1 MKTYFRL
8 LSFSKPY
15 SSYLPEYIII
25 AFLSVIFGSVNF
37 LSLIPLLN
45 VLFGTIPAPTISH
58 RPELQFSVGYFIDL
72 FNYLFNS
79 ILDSKGKPGALVF
92 VVSIT
97 MAFVFLANA
106 FRYWSQRI
114 LARMRSRLIRNIRKE
129 VYEKFLVLQP
139 GFFQQQKKGDLLSV
153 ISNDVQEVENSVVV
167 TVQVVFR
174 DPVTIIVYFIL
185 LFVLSAKL
193 TLFTLILIPV
203 GGFIIASISRLL
215 RKPAAASQS
224 LLGRLLAI
232 AEETI
237 SGAKI
242 IRGFNAESQLR
253 KRFDEENEHS
263 RKLSKY
269 IQNLRELASP
279 LSETIAV
286 AVVAAVMIYGGTLV
300 LQGNSGLTASEFI
313 AYIAL
318 YSQILPPAKNIASA
332 VANVQ
337 RGLASGER
345 ILRIV
350 DTPVE
355 IVDESNAQS
364 ISVFNSNLE
373 YKNVSFGYEEK
384 RFALNH
390 ISQIIPKG
398 KVIALVGPSGS
409 GKTTFADLL
418 PRFYDPTEGEI
429 LIDGINIRNYRLK
442 DLRNLMGIVT
452 QEPILFHDSVYNNIA
467 LGMPDAKE
475 EDVIHAAKVANA
487 HDFILRT
494 EHGYQTMIGDRGSK
508 LSGGEK
514 QRLTIARAVLKNPP
528 ILILDEATSS
538 LDTESERLVQE
549 ALYNLMKNRT
559 SIVIAHRLSTI
570 QNADEILV
578 MQKGQIAE
586 RGTHDELIKKEGLY
600 RHLVDLQML

>member
-15 SSYLPEYIII
+15 SAFIPEYIFI
-25 AFLSVIFGSVNF
+25 ALLSVLFGAVNF
-37 LSLIPLLN
+37 SLLIPLLN
-45 VLFGTIPAPTISH
+45 ILFGTIPPPASFTAPVFH
-58 RPELQFSVGYFIDL
+58 FSVQYFIDL
-72 FNYLFNS
+72 FNHLFNT
-79 ILDSKGKPGALVF
+79 ILQSRGKAGAL
-92 VVSIT
+92 
-97 MAFVFLANA
+97 AFVCIIITIFMFLANT
-106 FRYWSQRI
+106 FKYWSQRI
-114 LARMRSRLIRNIRKE
+114 LARMGARLIQHLRQA
-129 VYEKFLVLQP
+129 VYEKFLALHP
-139 GFFQQQKKGDLLSV
+139 GFFQRQKKGDLLSV
-153 ISNDVQEVENSVVV
+153 ISNDVQQVENSVVI
-167 TVQVVFR
+167 TVQVMFR
-174 DPVTIIVYFIL
+174 DPITIIAYFII
-185 LFVLSAKL
+185 LFLLSAKL
-193 TLFTLILIPV
+193 TLFTLVLIPV
-203 GGFIIASISRLL
+203 GGILIGSISKTL
-215 RKPAAASQS
+215 RSRSAASQS
-224 LLGRLLAI
+224 LLGRLLSI

-237 SGAKI
+237 SGSKI

-253 KRFDEENEHS
+253 KKFDSENEHS
-263 RKLSKY
+263 RRLARS

-286 AVVAAVMIYGGTLV
+286 IIVASVMIYGGTLV
-300 LQGNSGLTASEFI
+300 LQQNSALTASEFI

-345 ILRIV
+345 ILGIL
-350 DTPVE
+350 DTPIE
-355 IVDESNAQS
+355 ITEESSAHS
-364 ISVFNSNLE
+364 ITAFDSRIE
-373 YKNVSFGYEEK
+373 YQNVSFGYEEK
-384 RFALNH
+384 RYALNH
-390 ISQIIPKG
+390 ISTIIPKG

-452 QEPILFHDSVYNNIA
+452 QEPVLFNDTVYNNIA
-467 LGMPDAKE
+467 LGIADAKE
-475 EDVIHAAKVANA
+475 EDVIHAAQVANA
-487 HDFILRT
+487 HDFIMRM
-494 EHGYQTMIGDRGSK
+494 EEGYQSPVGDRGGK

-578 MQKGQIAE
+578 MKKGQIAE
-586 RGTHDELIKKEGLY
+586 RGTHDELISKNGLY
-600 RHLVDLQML
+600 RQLVDLQML

>member
-1 MKTYFRL
+1 NTFK
-8 LSFSKPY
+8 
-15 SSYLPEYIII
+15 
-25 AFLSVIFGSVNF
+25 
-37 LSLIPLLN
+37 
-45 VLFGTIPAPTISH
+45 
-58 RPELQFSVGYFIDL
+58 
-72 FNYLFNS
+72 
-79 ILDSKGKPGALVF
+79 
-92 VVSIT
+92 
-97 MAFVFLANA
+97 
-106 FRYWSQRI
+106 YWSQRI
-114 LARMRSRLIRNIRKE
+114 LARMGARLIQHLRQA
-129 VYEKFLVLQP
+129 VYEKFLVLHP
-139 GFFQQQKKGDLLSV
+139 GFFQRQKKGDLLSV
-153 ISNDVQEVENSVVV
+153 ISNDVQQVENSVVI
-167 TVQVVFR
+167 TVQVMFR
-174 DPVTIIVYFIL
+174 DPVTIIAYFII
-185 LFVLSAKL
+185 LFLLSAKL
-193 TLFTLILIPV
+193 TLFTLVLIPV
-203 GGFIIASISRLL
+203 GGILIGSISKTL
-215 RKPAAASQS
+215 RSRSAASQS
-224 LLGRLLAI
+224 LLGRLLSI

-237 SGAKI
+237 SGSKI

-253 KRFDEENEHS
+253 KKFDSENEHS
-263 RKLSKY
+263 RRLAKS

-286 AVVAAVMIYGGTLV
+286 IIVASVMIYGGTLV
-300 LQGNSGLTASEFI
+300 LQQNSALTASEFI

-345 ILRIV
+345 ILGIV
-350 DTPVE
+350 DTPIE
-355 IVDESNAQS
+355 ITDESNAQS
-364 ISVFNSNLE
+364 ITAFDSRIE
-373 YKNVSFGYEEK
+373 YQNVSFGYEEK
-384 RFALNH
+384 RYALNY
-390 ISQIIPKG
+390 ISTIIPKG

-452 QEPILFHDSVYNNIA
+452 QEPVLFNDTVYNNIA
-467 LGMPDAKE
+467 LGIAGAKE
-475 EDVIHAAKVANA
+475 EDVIHAAQVANA
-487 HDFILRT
+487 HDFIMRM
-494 EHGYQTMIGDRGSK
+494 EAGYQSPVGDRGGK

-578 MQKGQIAE
+578 MKKGQIAE
-586 RGTHDELIKKEGLY
+586 RGTHDELISKNGIY
-600 RHLVDLQML
+600 RQLVDLQML